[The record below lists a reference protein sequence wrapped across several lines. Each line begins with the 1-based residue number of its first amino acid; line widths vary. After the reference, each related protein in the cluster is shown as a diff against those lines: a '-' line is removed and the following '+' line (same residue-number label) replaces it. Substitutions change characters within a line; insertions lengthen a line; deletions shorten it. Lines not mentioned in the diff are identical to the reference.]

1 MVRSARP
8 GVSLAPDRSMAP
20 APKKADAVPQKPIMA
35 FGDSMAD
42 WLAYG
47 PEQAFRDTPEIGI
60 HST

>member
-1 MVRSARP
+1 
-8 GVSLAPDRSMAP
+8 MAP
-20 APKKADAVPQKPIMA
+20 APKKADAVPQKPIML

-47 PEQAFRDTPEIGI
+47 PKRAFSDTPEIGI

>member
-8 GVSLAPDRSMAP
+8 GRSLARDISMAP
-20 APKKADAVPQKPIMA
+20 APKKADAVPQKPIML

-47 PEQAFRDTPEIGI
+47 PKRAFSDTPEIGI